1 MIEYANVIKRRSS
14 WIFALWKYQT
24 IVLKVFTFSLKKIID
39 GVWTDLKTDLF
50 LFVQKD
56 FLCKQ

>member
-1 MIEYANVIKRRSS
+1 MLLKAEARGFLR
-14 WIFALWKYQT
+14 FWKYQT

-39 GVWTDLKTDLF
+39 GFWTDLKTDLF